1 MNLTPVRQNLR
12 QFEDNYTVISAF
24 LDKCLVRLYLTNFYN
39 KHILNSVNQ
48 ICFPYSQNFLSE
60 QACEHNL
67 TCSKVQ
73 TCSVSCLPP
82 GVSQSKQNL

>member
-48 ICFPYSQNFLSE
+48 ISVFLIHKTFFQNR
-60 QACEHNL
+60 H
-67 TCSKVQ
+67 
-73 TCSVSCLPP
+73 VSTI
-82 GVSQSKQNL
+82 